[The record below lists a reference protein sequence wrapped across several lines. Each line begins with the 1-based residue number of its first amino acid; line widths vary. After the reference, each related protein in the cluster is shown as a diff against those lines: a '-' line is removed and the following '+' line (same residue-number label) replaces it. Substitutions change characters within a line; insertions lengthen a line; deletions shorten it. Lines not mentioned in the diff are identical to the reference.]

1 MKLGYLLSAQNW
13 TNTKALGVRLCFFL
27 LNLDFTAIEIEVDVW
42 MLFE

>member
-1 MKLGYLLSAQNW
+1 MSYLLSAQSW
-13 TNTKALGVRLCFFL
+13 TNTKALGVRLGHFL